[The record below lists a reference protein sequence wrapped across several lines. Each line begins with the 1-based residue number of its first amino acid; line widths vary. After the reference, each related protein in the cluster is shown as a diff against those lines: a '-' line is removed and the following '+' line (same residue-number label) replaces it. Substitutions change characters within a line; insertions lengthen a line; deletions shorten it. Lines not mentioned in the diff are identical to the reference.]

1 MRDWVTFPDGTRG
14 RRSWDADPQRAGAW
28 QRRLAQAWGGDER
41 PVCDCRY
48 QGQPMGLSV
57 HRCLRQRGGE
67 QVQVYHLARL
77 RNQGA
82 LHHVACS
89 FHEADPRR
97 DGRSG
102 YAAGVVHE
110 RDDGRI
116 GIALRRGLR
125 CLDVAAAPAEPAQA
139 ARQGGGQGAV
149 RQARMTELGV
159 LHLLWEEAGLNR
171 WTPRMGRARRYWP
184 VVREALDR
192 AAVRIVPARNQTL
205 SDRLAMI
212 GYGDEDGPAL
222 LRETARSCG
231 ETWRILLLGIV
242 DDIALMN
249 GQGDQQFCSLRFD
262 GAKTYNLRV
271 SAAAIWHERVARRY
285 PMAMAALAR
294 PRAERAIRVVG
305 LVTATVRMEVTQGE
319 TVVRCRADDIALME
333 VEPDTLTPVSSSHE
347 LEIARALVEQRRSFV
362 RPLRFDAG
370 RDAVLS
376 DFVLTDTDEPRGT
389 PMEVFGRADEAY
401 AARRA
406 EKARYYDEV
415 FGQAHWWYW
424 DAVASPGRW
433 PAFPPASTRTDGDDD
448 V

>member
-57 HRCLRQRGGE
+57 HRCLRPRDGR
-67 QVQVYHLARL
+67 QVEVYHLARL

-82 LHHVACS
+82 LHAVACS

-97 DGRSG
+97 DGRGG
-102 YAAGVVHE
+102 YADGVVRE

-116 GIALRRGLR
+116 GITLRRGLR
-125 CLDVAAAPAEPAQA
+125 CLDVAAVPAEPAQA

-149 RQARMTELGV
+149 RQARMTELGL
-159 LHLLWEEAGLNR
+159 LHLLWEEAGLNG
-171 WTPRMGRARRYWP
+171 WSPALGRARRRWSF
-184 VVREALDR
+184 VREALDR

-231 ETWRILLLGIV
+231 DTWRILLLGIV
-242 DDIALMN
+242 DDIAVVDWTR
-249 GQGDQQFCSLRFD
+249 GRQFCSLRFD
-262 GAKTYNLRV
+262 GVQDYQLRV
-271 SAAAIWHERVARRY
+271 SAAPVWHERLTRRY
-285 PMAMAALAR
+285 PMAMAALAL

-305 LVTATVRMEVTQGE
+305 LVTATVRVGLDRGVTR
-319 TVVRCRADDIALME
+319 VRCRADDIALME
-333 VEPDTLTPVSSSHE
+333 VEPDTLTPVSSGHE
-347 LEIARALVEQRRSFV
+347 LAIARALVDEHRSFI

-370 RDAVLS
+370 RDVVLP
-376 DFVLTDTDEPRGT
+376 DFVLRDTEDARGT

-415 FGQAHWWYW
+415 YGQARWWSW
-424 DAVASPGRW
+424 DAVASPDRW
-433 PAFPPASTRTDGDDD
+433 PVFPPALARVGGEED